1 MDQPVQAHTI
11 NEAHYYLMVTA
22 CKQCGKGPWMIEATE
37 GSQADAAT
45 TLRAKCKNCQARQE
59 FKFRCEH
66 EVPDSGSEAEMISPS
81 EEPSKIIDLGQW
93 LSLFYLLVETA
104 AKEPSHPE
112 TRRLG
117 YRAALCLAEAMKFY
131 GDNELPPREAFFS
144 AETASVFRE
153 HPENFAREKLRNMQA
168 KLPMLGAMA
177 RRISLDER
185 ARHRRRWWQ
194 FWRR

>member
-1 MDQPVQAHTI
+1 MEEPLQAYTI

-22 CKQCGKGPWMIEATE
+22 CKACGKGPWTIDAT
-37 GSQADAAT
+37 DKDPAAGIV
-45 TLRAKCKNCQARQE
+45 TLRAKCKNCQGARD
-59 FKFRCEH
+59 FAFVCEH
-66 EVPDSGSEAEMISPS
+66 EVPPSGPEAEIVNPSDSPS
-81 EEPSKIIDLGQW
+81 RIIDLGQW

-104 AKEPSHPE
+104 AREPSRPE

-131 GDNELPPREAFFS
+131 TDDELPPAEAFFS
-144 AETASVFRE
+144 PETARVFQE
-153 HPENFAREKLRNMQA
+153 HPENFARQKLRNMQA

-177 RRISLDER
+177 RRISLDEK
-185 ARHRRRWWQ
+185 AQRRWWQ